1 MLSLRDANKTR
12 PVTMALLDFPH
23 KKRLARFN
31 KDAKTGNK
39 SDFEKFNETVGEI
52 RILLNKLSSSNFEV
66 IQRKLTQDFEY
77 TPSLLYELTKIIF
90 VKSTTET
97 HYLEYYVK
105 LCIDL
110 FKRFNDA
117 DNPEMNFRKLLLKRC
132 EKQFEKMLQQE
143 QADRKER
150 RLSMEVAD

>member
-1 MLSLRDANKTR
+1 MLELERLEQEKKTYSIDFMLSLKDANKAR
-12 PVTMALLDFPH
+12 PSTMALLDFPH

-31 KDAKTGNK
+31 KDIKTSSK
-39 SDFEKFNETVGEI
+39 SDFVKFNETVGEI

-66 IQRKLTQDFEY
+66 IQKKLIHEFEY

-97 HYLEYYVK
+97 HYLEHYVR

-110 FKRFNDA
+110 FKRFSDA
-117 DNPEMNFRKLLLKRC
+117 EHPEMNFRKLLLIRC
-132 EKQFEKMLQQE
+132 EKQFNKML
-143 QADRKER
+143 
-150 RLSMEVAD
+150 